1 LTKTENITVNKEDIW
16 NSLDVQKEYERLSSL
31 YQDDDDKVSDSE
43 INDLIDMYL
52 DDVFSWAMEEWIADQ
67 LMLGKTSDIAERLE
81 NNHYLKLIK
90 HNLGRR

>member
-1 LTKTENITVNKEDIW
+1 MYDLPNWTDEEN
-16 NSLDVQKEYERLSSL
+16 
-31 YQDDDDKVSDSE
+31 KVSDSE

-52 DDVFSWAMEEWIADQ
+52 DDVFTYAMAEWIADQ

-90 HNLGRR
+90 HNLGRK

>member
-52 DDVFSWAMEEWIADQ
+52 DDVFSWAMEEWITNQ
-67 LMLGKTSDIAERLE
+67 LMLGKTSNIGERLE

>member
-1 LTKTENITVNKEDIW
+1 MTKTENITVNKEDIW

-52 DDVFSWAMEEWIADQ
+52 DDVFSWAMEEWITNQ
-67 LMLGKTSDIAERLE
+67 LMLGKTSNIGERLE